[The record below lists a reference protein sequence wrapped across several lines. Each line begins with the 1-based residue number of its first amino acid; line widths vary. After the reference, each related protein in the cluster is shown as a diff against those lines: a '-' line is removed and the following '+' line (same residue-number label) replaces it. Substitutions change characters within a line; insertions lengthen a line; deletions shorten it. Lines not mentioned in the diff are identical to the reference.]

1 MGNDTSYCKRRKNN
15 IVKNELTKT
24 KNMSTKKFFVI
35 KIAAIVAL
43 GGFLLGFDASVIS
56 GVVKFIEPEFNLTKL
71 QLGWAVSSITLTAAV
86 GMLIAGPMS
95 DKHGRRRILKFA
107 AILFTISAVGSA
119 LAGNFFWLIIFRM
132 IGGFAVGAALII
144 APMYIAEVAPPEK
157 RGQLVS
163 FNQLNIVLGISIAFF
178 TNYLILKWGN
188 SDAEWT
194 KTLGFD
200 KWNWRWMLGLEAV
213 PAIFYYLGLN
223 LVPKS
228 PRWLMTQNEK
238 EEALTIMKKV
248 VSDEEAV
255 LQMNAVE
262 QNIHEDK
269 NKAKSKVSDL
279 FKKSMRKVIIIGIIV
294 GVFQQIVGINA
305 VLFYAPMIFEQTGI
319 GTNASFIQAALVG
332 VTNLGFTIVAMLVI
346 DKFGRKPLLIIGM
359 AGISICLFLLS
370 YGFNDATY
378 TLSQEAIANLPK
390 EINHDQIVQLQDKVF
405 ENDLDFKAA
414 IVSTLGEE
422 SARIHESTLVTASA
436 KMNTLLILIGIIGFV
451 GAFAMSIG
459 PVMWVLFSELF
470 PTKIRGI
477 AIAFVGFIN
486 LGVGFLVQLLFPWE
500 LASLGNAGTFLLF
513 GIFAVIGFV
522 FIWLKV
528 PETKGKSLEELEE
541 MLVK

>member
-248 VSDEEAV
+248 VSEEEAV

>member
-1 MGNDTSYCKRRKNN
+1 
-15 IVKNELTKT
+15 
-24 KNMSTKKFFVI
+24 MSTKKFFVI

-248 VSDEEAV
+248 VSEEEAV

>member
-24 KNMSTKKFFVI
+24 KNMSTNKFFVI

-248 VSDEEAV
+248 VSEEEAV

-319 GTNASFIQAALVG
+319 GTDASFIQAALVG

>member
-1 MGNDTSYCKRRKNN
+1 
-15 IVKNELTKT
+15 
-24 KNMSTKKFFVI
+24 MSGKKFFVV

-71 QLGWAVSSITLTAAV
+71 QLGWAVSSITLTAAA
-86 GMLIAGPMS
+86 GMLIAGQMS
-95 DKHGRRRILKFA
+95 DKYGRRRILKYA
-107 AILFTISAVGSA
+107 ALLFTISAVGSA
-119 LAGNFFWLIIFRM
+119 LAGNFFWLIVFRM
-132 IGGFAVGAALII
+132 VGGFAVGAALII

-163 FNQLNIVLGISIAFF
+163 FNQLNIVIGISIAFF

-188 SDAEWT
+188 SDAEWA
-194 KTLGFD
+194 KSLGLG
-200 KWNWRWMLGLEAV
+200 KWNWRWMLGLEAI
-213 PAIFYYLGLN
+213 PAILYYLGLFI
-223 LVPKS
+223 VPRS
-228 PRWLMTQNEK
+228 PRWLMVQGKN
-238 EEALTIMKKV
+238 EEALKVMKKV
-248 VSDEEAV
+248 VSEEEANNQINEV
-255 LQMNAVE
+255 AQSIA
-262 QNIHEDK
+262 DDA

-279 FKKSMRKVIIIGIIV
+279 FKKSMRKVIVIGLIV
-294 GVFQQIVGINA
+294 GVFQQLVGINA

-319 GTNASFIQAALVG
+319 GTDASFIQAALVG
-332 VTNLGFTIVAMLVI
+332 VTNLGFTIIAILAI
-346 DKFGRKPLLIIGM
+346 DKLGRKPLLIIGM
-359 AGISICLFLLS
+359 AGIAVCLFLLS

-378 TLSQEAIANLPK
+378 SLNQEAIANLPT
-390 EINHDQIVQLQDKVF
+390 EIDKTKILTLQDKVF

-414 IVSTLGEE
+414 LVETLGTE
-422 SARIHESTLVTASA
+422 AAATHEGTLVTASA
-436 KMNTLLILIGIIGFV
+436 KMNTILILIGIIGFV

-470 PTKIRGI
+470 PTKIRAI
-477 AIAFVGFIN
+477 AISFVGLANIA
-486 LGVGFLVQLLFPWE
+486 VSFLVQLLFPWE
-500 LASLGNAGTFLLF
+500 LATLGNAGTFLLF

>member
-1 MGNDTSYCKRRKNN
+1 
-15 IVKNELTKT
+15 
-24 KNMSTKKFFVI
+24 MSNKKFFMI

-71 QLGWAVSSITLTAAV
+71 ELGWAVSSITLTAAI

-95 DKHGRRRILKFA
+95 DKYGRRLILKYA

-119 LAGNFFWLIIFRM
+119 LAGTFIWLIIFRM

-188 SDAEWT
+188 SDAEWS
-194 KTLGFD
+194 KSLGFG
-200 KWNWRWMLGLEAV
+200 KWNWRWMLGLEAIPAVLYYVGLFIV
-213 PAIFYYLGLN
+213 PR
-223 LVPKS
+223 S
-228 PRWLMTQNEK
+228 PRWLMAKNKK
-238 EEALTIMKKV
+238 EEALTVMKKIV
-248 VSDEEAV
+248 DEEQAKIQIEEV
-255 LQMNAVE
+255 AQS
-262 QNIHEDK
+262 ISEDAGK
-269 NKAKSKVSDL
+269 EKSKVSDL
-279 FKKSMRKVIIIGIIV
+279 FKKSMRKVIVIGLVV
-294 GVFQQIVGINA
+294 GIFQQLVGINA

-319 GTNASFIQAALVG
+319 GTDASFIQASLVG
-332 VTNLGFTIVAMLVI
+332 LTNLAFTIIAILAI
-346 DKFGRKPLLIIGM
+346 DKLGRKPLLIIGM
-359 AGISICLFLLS
+359 AGIAICLFLLS
-370 YGFNDATY
+370 YGFNEATF
-378 TLSQEAIANLPK
+378 TLNEEAIANLPSD
-390 EINHDQIVQLQDKVF
+390 INKDKISLLQNKVF

-414 IVSTLGEE
+414 IKSVLGDE
-422 SARIHESTLVTASA
+422 AALKHEATLVTACA
-436 KMNTLLILIGIIGFV
+436 NMNTILILIGIIGFV

-470 PTKIRGI
+470 PNKIRAL
-477 AIAFVGFIN
+477 AISFVGLANIA
-486 LGVGFLVQLLFPWE
+486 VSFLVQLLFPWE
-500 LASLGNAGTFLLF
+500 LATLGSAGTFLLF

-522 FIWLKV
+522 FIWFKV

-541 MLVK
+541 MLVN

>member
-1 MGNDTSYCKRRKNN
+1 
-15 IVKNELTKT
+15 
-24 KNMSTKKFFVI
+24 MSKKQLYTI
-35 KIAAIVAL
+35 RIAAIVAL

-95 DKHGRRRILKFA
+95 DKFGRRKILKYA
-107 AILFTISAVGSA
+107 ALLFTISAVGSA
-119 LAGNFFWLIIFRM
+119 LAGNFFWLIFFRM

-163 FNQLNIVLGISIAFF
+163 LNQLNIVLGISIAFF
-178 TNYLILKWGN
+178 TNYLILKWGS

-194 KTLGFD
+194 KTLGFE
-200 KWNWRWMLGLEAV
+200 KWNWRWMLGLEAL
-213 PAIFYYLGLN
+213 PAIFYFFGLFM
-223 LVPKS
+223 VPRS
-228 PRWLMTQNEK
+228 PRWLMTQGNK
-238 EEALTIMKKV
+238 AEALEVMKKV
-248 VSDEEAV
+248 VEEDEAISQIKE
-255 LQMNAVE
+255 VE
-262 QNIHEDK
+262 KSIFEDK
-269 NKAKSKVSDL
+269 DSPKSKVSDL
-279 FKKSMRKVIIIGIIV
+279 FKKSMRKVIIIGLVV

-319 GTNASFIQAALVG
+319 GTDASFIQAALVG
-332 VTNLGFTIVAMLVI
+332 VTNLAFTIVAILTI
-346 DKFGRKPLLIIGM
+346 DKLGRKPLLIIGM
-359 AGISICLFLLS
+359 AGIAVCLFLLS

-378 TLSQEAIANLPK
+378 TLNQEAINNLPTD
-390 EINHDQIVQLQDKVF
+390 INREQILTLKDKVF

-414 IVSTLGEE
+414 LVNSLGQEN
-422 SARIHESTLVTASA
+422 AIKFESTLVTASA

-451 GAFAMSIG
+451 GSFAMSIG

-470 PTKIRGI
+470 PNKIRGI
-477 AIAFVGFIN
+477 AIAFVGLVNIAIS
-486 LGVGFLVQLLFPWE
+486 FLVQLLFPWE
-500 LASLGNAGTFLLF
+500 LSKLGNAMTFLLF

-522 FIWLKV
+522 FIWFKV